1 MLGAAALLLLLLVA
15 FFAGIAGAFL
25 GVGGGIILVPFLTL
39 GLDVDQ
45 RIATAVSIVGVIATS
60 SAAASVYVRDRMTN
74 LRLGMF
80 LEVAT
85 ASGAVL
91 GAVLAVVFA
100 TSEALALLFAIAV
113 LYAASSMIR
122 RRDTSARAL
131 VGPGDETGL
140 AARLRLGDAY
150 YERDGEARP
159 YGVEKPMTGL
169 AVGAVAGTASGMLG
183 VGGGFIKVPIM
194 HLVMKVP
201 MRASV
206 ATSNFMIGVTAAAS
220 AFVYYF
226 GGLLDVA
233 MAAVVVLGVSGG
245 TVIGTRAMRRTPPT
259 RIRVAFA
266 VFLAVVGVLMGLR
279 AFGLKVI

>member
-159 YGVEKPMTGL
+159 YGVEKPMKGL

-220 AFVYYF
+220 AFIYY
-226 GGLLDVA
+226 
-233 MAAVVVLGVSGG
+233 SGG
-245 TVIGTRAMRRTPPT
+245 FVDPTLAGMVIVGVFLGTAVGTRILERVPATA
-259 RIRVAFA
+259 IRA
-266 VFLAVVGVLMGLR
+266 VFAIVLVGLGTVMIARGMGVL
-279 AFGLKVI
+279 